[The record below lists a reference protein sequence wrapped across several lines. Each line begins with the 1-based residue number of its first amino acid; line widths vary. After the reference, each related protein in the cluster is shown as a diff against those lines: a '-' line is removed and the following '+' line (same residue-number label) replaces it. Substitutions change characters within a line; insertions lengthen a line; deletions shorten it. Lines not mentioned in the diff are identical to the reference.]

1 MILIM
6 VEKTAS
12 EKKLGKKLAK
22 QTIRWQRIIIKPSV
36 YKKCLRMDNN
46 WFASLKK
53 KRSLKGIELS
63 TSRKQAQP
71 HGSTTSNHAA
81 NAQVYIQEI
90 RTCSIFLHPS

>member
-53 KRSLKGIELS
+53 KKD
-63 TSRKQAQP
+63 
-71 HGSTTSNHAA
+71 H
-81 NAQVYIQEI
+81 
-90 RTCSIFLHPS
+90 